1 MNIRDIINQTATNW
15 KDILLAYPNLNDIE
29 IFLTNEISVYGDEV
43 PTFPAP
49 ENIFRCFQYFN
60 VEDTNVVILG
70 QDPYHGDGQA
80 TGLCFAVNENI
91 KTPPSLRNIYKEL
104 KRDQGIELTDTT
116 LKGWVQQGV
125 LLLNSALTVR
135 KGNPSSHMT
144 VWLPFTKYII
154 DYLNRMQTGIAF
166 VAWGSFAYDKLK
178 DIDEKKHGLIVSSHP
193 SPFSA
198 YRPLKTFPSFNNSFP
213 FTKINEFC
221 ALCGKGDEIDFG
233 L

>member
-15 KDILLAYPNLNDIE
+15 KDILLAYPHLNDIE
-29 IFLTNEISVYGDEV
+29 IFLRNEKAVYGDDV
-43 PTFPAP
+43 PTFPVP
-49 ENIFRCFQYFN
+49 EDIFRCFQYFN
-60 VEDTNVVILG
+60 AEETKVVILG
-70 QDPYHGDGQA
+70 QDPYHGDNQA
-80 TGLCFAVNENI
+80 TGLCFAVNENV
-91 KTPPSLRNIYKEL
+91 KTPPSLRNITKEL
-104 KRDQGIELTDTT
+104 KYDKGVDLRSSTLEGWAHQGI
-116 LKGWVQQGV
+116 
-125 LLLNSALTVR
+125 LLLNTALTVR
-135 KGNPSSHMT
+135 KANPSSHMG

-154 DYLNRMQTGIAF
+154 DYLNRVQTGIVF

-198 YRPLKTFPSFNNSFP
+198 HRPLKTFPPFINSFP

-221 ALCGKGDEIDFG
+221 ALRGAGVEIDFG